1 LGGQGDSYEYE
12 TEAHTVYV
20 GANANLIPKRW
31 DVSALYSF
39 TKGTANMQDLG
50 FSSDPFPLSVAG
62 DADVPSGVY
71 HFTYLNGT
79 NEYSD
84 LEYIMWEFELTTNVS
99 ITDQLGLTVVGRYSD
114 YNDQEEYVYGELD
127 GSLFTLSG
135 FVTYRF

>member
-1 LGGQGDSYEYE
+1 MGGQSDSYEYE

-39 TKGTANMQDLG
+39 TKGTANIHDLG
-50 FSSDPFPLSVAG
+50 FTSDPFVLSVDG
-62 DADVPSGVY
+62 RTDDYS
-71 HFTYLNGT
+71 FTYINGS
-79 NEYSD
+79 NEYSN